1 MSKKNYRCQSCGS
14 SVYLSMIHCDQ
25 CGTLLYIDPQRFVC
39 NLAVVTMKTENLPME
54 KKIYRLQYD
63 MPFNT
68 MEELLKERH
77 RYDGLDQ
84 KTQQSLIY
92 GSHLV
97 YLWYRLNNLKKG
109 RLKVGDAAHY
119 VPVGVRWE
127 WLTKH
132 IVYCFATITDFP
144 QYIQIAE

>member
-68 MEELLKERH
+68 MEDLLKQRH
-77 RYDGLDQ
+77 R
-84 KTQQSLIY
+84 
-92 GSHLV
+92 V